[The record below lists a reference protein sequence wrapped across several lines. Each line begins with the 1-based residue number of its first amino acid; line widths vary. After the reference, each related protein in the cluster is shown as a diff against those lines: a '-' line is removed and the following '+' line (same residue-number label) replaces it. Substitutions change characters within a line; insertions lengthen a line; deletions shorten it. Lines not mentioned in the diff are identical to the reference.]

1 MRKSKTKSKSGAN
14 KKAKKPNAKKTIKGK
29 GTKKTQAFD
38 SEDEHFMDV
47 VDDDQKEFQSI
58 LSAGLSNY
66 GKKERNDSKQFLT
79 KATNEGAAK
88 MRKYYKKLEKASV
101 TPFLEKMKEK
111 VAEANEANEKLKKG
125 YQRTDEITKELALHV
140 EQTKEFKRDAE
151 EKQRELVEATV
162 NATKQIVSL
171 KRKFSQFC
179 NSVQK
184 KQEEEYTKYI
194 ASKQKKKQKFMQ
206 QMMQMIESNF

>member
-1 MRKSKTKSKSGAN
+1 M
-14 KKAKKPNAKKTIKGK
+14 I
-29 GTKKTQAFD
+29 
-38 SEDEHFMDV
+38 
-47 VDDDQKEFQSI
+47 
-58 LSAGLSNY
+58 
-66 GKKERNDSKQFLT
+66 
-79 KATNEGAAK
+79 
-88 MRKYYKKLEKASV
+88 
-101 TPFLEKMKEK
+101 FLEKMKEK

>member
-1 MRKSKTKSKSGAN
+1 M
-14 KKAKKPNAKKTIKGK
+14 
-29 GTKKTQAFD
+29 
-38 SEDEHFMDV
+38 
-47 VDDDQKEFQSI
+47 
-58 LSAGLSNY
+58 
-66 GKKERNDSKQFLT
+66 
-79 KATNEGAAK
+79 
-88 MRKYYKKLEKASV
+88 
-101 TPFLEKMKEK
+101 
-111 VAEANEANEKLKKG
+111 
-125 YQRTDEITKELALHV
+125 